1 MNKKQNT
8 DSTEQPRMVKSHD
21 IHIDAEYA
29 EWIAELKHR
38 YRSAQVK
45 AAVKMNAEKLLFNL
59 VEAGNP
65 RLLKKLV
72 KNDTEYS
79 LYLEYQMGYNRDNG
93 TSIRKKESLSLYL
106 LASPR
111 TPIQRQQNK
120 ETLELAKKIRFE
132 REQEFLDNR
141 EGYRLKKEKGIN
153 FLDYYQSYISSYT
166 KKDIRMIQI
175 ALNRF
180 QDFLA
185 EYRPLLKDFIRP
197 DAITHEMMVKFA
209 EYL

>member
-1 MNKKQNT
+1 
-8 DSTEQPRMVKSHD
+8 
-21 IHIDAEYA
+21 
-29 EWIAELKHR
+29 
-38 YRSAQVK
+38 
-45 AAVKMNAEKLLFNL
+45 
-59 VEAGNP
+59 
-65 RLLKKLV
+65 
-72 KNDTEYS
+72 
-79 LYLEYQMGYNRDNG
+79 MGCNRDNG
-93 TSIRKKESLSLYL
+93 TSIRKKESLSLYP

-141 EGYRLKKEKGIN
+141 EGYRLKEEKGIN

-180 QDFLA
+180 KDFIA
-185 EYRPLLKDFIRP
+185 EYHPLLKDFIRP
-197 DAITHEMMVKFA
+197 DVITHEMMV
-209 EYL
+209 

>member
-1 MNKKQNT
+1 MAESRGKNK
-8 DSTEQPRMVKSHD
+8 
-21 IHIDAEYA
+21 
-29 EWIAELKHR
+29 
-38 YRSAQVK
+38 
-45 AAVKMNAEKLLFNL
+45 NL

-72 KNDTEYS
+72 KNGTEYS

-141 EGYRLKKEKGIN
+141 EGYRLKKEKVLELVAVLSSALLGVSPTLSLSILVWLLLYLFLPRTCPIN
-153 FLDYYQSYISSYT
+153 
-166 KKDIRMIQI
+166 KHHR
-175 ALNRF
+175 R
-180 QDFLA
+180 
-185 EYRPLLKDFIRP
+185 
-197 DAITHEMMVKFA
+197 VKFK
-209 EYL
+209 ENIFC

>member
-1 MNKKQNT
+1 M
-8 DSTEQPRMVKSHD
+8 
-21 IHIDAEYA
+21 AESRG
-29 EWIAELKHR
+29 KNR
-38 YRSAQVK
+38 
-45 AAVKMNAEKLLFNL
+45 NL

-120 ETLELAKKIRFE
+120 ETLELAKRFV
-132 REQEFLDNR
+132 
-141 EGYRLKKEKGIN
+141 
-153 FLDYYQSYISSYT
+153 SSVSKNSWIT
-166 KKDIRMIQI
+166 AR
-175 ALNRF
+175 
-180 QDFLA
+180 
-185 EYRPLLKDFIRP
+185 
-197 DAITHEMMVKFA
+197 AID
-209 EYL
+209 

>member
-1 MNKKQNT
+1 MAESRGKNK
-8 DSTEQPRMVKSHD
+8 
-21 IHIDAEYA
+21 
-29 EWIAELKHR
+29 
-38 YRSAQVK
+38 
-45 AAVKMNAEKLLFNL
+45 NL

-72 KNDTEYS
+72 KKDSEYS

-93 TSIRKKESLSLYL
+93 TSIRKKEGLSLYL

-153 FLDYYQSYISSYT
+153 FLDYYQSYISNYS

-180 QDFLA
+180 HDFLA
-185 EYRPLLKDFIRP
+185 EYHPLLKDFIRP

-209 EYL
+209 EYLQTRSVGEGAKASCSDSRKWCVLPLTRASWRKIHARELSVSLMTRC

>member
-1 MNKKQNT
+1 MAESRGKNK
-8 DSTEQPRMVKSHD
+8 
-21 IHIDAEYA
+21 
-29 EWIAELKHR
+29 
-38 YRSAQVK
+38 
-45 AAVKMNAEKLLFNL
+45 NL

-120 ETLELAKKIRFE
+120 ETLELTKKIRFE

-153 FLDYYQSYISSYT
+153 FLDYYQSYISNYS

-180 QDFLA
+180 HDFLA
-185 EYRPLLKDFIRP
+185 EYHPLLKDFIRP
-197 DAITHEMMVKFA
+197 NAITHEMMVKFA
-209 EYL
+209 EYLQTRSVGEGAKSIL

>member
-1 MNKKQNT
+1 
-8 DSTEQPRMVKSHD
+8 
-21 IHIDAEYA
+21 
-29 EWIAELKHR
+29 
-38 YRSAQVK
+38 
-45 AAVKMNAEKLLFNL
+45 
-59 VEAGNP
+59 
-65 RLLKKLV
+65 
-72 KNDTEYS
+72 
-79 LYLEYQMGYNRDNG
+79 MGCNRDNG
-93 TSIRKKESLSLYL
+93 TSIRKKESLSLYP

-141 EGYRLKKEKGIN
+141 EGYRLKEEKGIN

-180 QDFLA
+180 KDFIA
-185 EYRPLLKDFIRP
+185 EYHPLLKDFIRP
-197 DAITHEMMVKFA
+197 DAITREMMVKFS
-209 EYL
+209 EYLQTRSVGEGSKASCSDSRRSCVLPLAKVL